1 MLLANCPTAISI
13 KYIQD
18 NFKSAI
24 LLKVWHN
31 GPLPL
36 EARKKI
42 GGIEV
47 KPNQLPARFDP
58 VNCALLKP
66 RVY

>member
-1 MLLANCPTAISI
+1 MQSKNTRRINFI
-13 KYIQD
+13 NWYIVCLT
-18 NFKSAI
+18 FVSPIPKI
-24 LLKVWHN
+24 LHVKI
-31 GPLPL
+31 PKIEE
-36 EARKKI
+36 EAC
-42 GGIEV
+42 EV

>member
-42 GGIEV
+42 GGFLE
-47 KPNQLPARFDP
+47 AYFF
-58 VNCALLKP
+58 AM
-66 RVY
+66 